1 MLISRKSA
9 PLLVAI
15 TISLVHSTRAA
26 DKPEEK
32 TLRTIADA
40 YLAKNFATPPSIG
53 LPYDTA
59 LAAQRDY
66 LAMISPAFG
75 KRAGYKVGLVTP
87 AGQQRYNISHPVRG
101 VLFEKMLLPNGSK
114 MPVKYG
120 ARPIVEPDLL
130 VRVKDEGLNDAKT
143 IEEAA
148 RYLSEIIC
156 FIELADGTF
165 PTNAPVDAG
174 VLAASNVGARAGI
187 LGETRKMDA
196 SPEFIKGFG
205 DMSLVFQDKD
215 GKEVSR
221 VAANGVMGHPL
232 NAVLWFVND
241 LKRTGEKVKA
251 GEVISLGSPSP
262 PVSPR
267 AGDKFTLLYEG
278 LPGGPLKASV
288 TFE

>member
-1 MLISRKSA
+1 MLSVRRCA
-9 PLLVAI
+9 PLFIAI
-15 TISLVHSTRAA
+15 AISLVQSASGA
-26 DKPEEK
+26 DKPDQK
-32 TLRTIADA
+32 ALRMIADA
-40 YLAKNFATPPSIG
+40 YLAKRFATPTSIG

-59 LAAQRDY
+59 LAAQREY
-66 LAMISPAFG
+66 LEMIGSAFG

-114 MPVKYG
+114 VPVKYG

-143 IEEAA
+143 IEEAV
-148 RYLSEIIC
+148 RHLSEIIC

-165 PTNAPVDAG
+165 PTNAPMDSG
-174 VLAASNVGARAGI
+174 VLVASNVGARAGI
-187 LGETRKMDA
+187 LGETRKVDA
-196 SPEFIKGFG
+196 SPEFIKGFRN
-205 DMSLVFQDKD
+205 MSLVFRDKD

-221 VAANGVMGHPL
+221 TAASGMMGHPL

-241 LKRTGEKVKA
+241 LKRSGEKVKA

-262 PVSPR
+262 QVTPR
-267 AGDKFTLLYEG
+267 VGDRFTLLYEG